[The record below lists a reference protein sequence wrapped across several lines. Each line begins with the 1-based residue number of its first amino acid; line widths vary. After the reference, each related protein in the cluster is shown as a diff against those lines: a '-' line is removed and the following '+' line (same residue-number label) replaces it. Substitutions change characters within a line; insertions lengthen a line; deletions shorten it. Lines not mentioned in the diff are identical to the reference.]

1 MRIYVDFDDCLC
13 ETARHLSALVNDL
26 FNTDIPYEKMR
37 NFDLKKTFSLMDD
50 DYELMMIKAH
60 SPESLLSLK
69 ETEGASITL
78 NKWIDDGIAVSVITG
93 RPYSAYEASRQWL
106 DDHDL
111 NRAELY
117 CLNKYGRDSFIK
129 GSDFNLEVDDF
140 RKMTFDYAVEDSP
153 SAFKFFSH
161 LPHLKVMVF
170 DRPWNTDCKFPEGN
184 YMRCYDWDTI
194 DKVIRG
200 NRK

>member
-140 RKMTFDYAVEDSP
+140 RKMTFDYAIEDSP

>member
-93 RPYSAYEASRQWL
+93 RPYSAYDASRQWL

-140 RKMTFDYAVEDSP
+140 RKMTFDYAIEDSP

-170 DRPWNTDCKFPEGN
+170 DRPWNTDCKFPEGD

>member
-93 RPYSAYEASRQWL
+93 RPYSVYEASRQWL

-140 RKMTFDYAVEDSP
+140 RKMTFDYAIEDSP

-170 DRPWNTDCKFPEGN
+170 DRPWNTDCKFPEGD

>member
-13 ETARHLSALVNDL
+13 ETARYLSALVNDL

-140 RKMTFDYAVEDSP
+140 SKMTFDYAIEDSP

-170 DRPWNTDCKFPEGN
+170 DRPWNTDCKFPEGD

>member
-26 FNTDIPYEKMR
+26 FNIYIPYEKMR

-60 SPESLLSLK
+60 SPEFLLSLK

-140 RKMTFDYAVEDSP
+140 RKMTFDYAIEDSP
-153 SAFKFFSH
+153 AAFKFFSH

-170 DRPWNTDCKFPEGN
+170 DRPWNTDCKFPEGD